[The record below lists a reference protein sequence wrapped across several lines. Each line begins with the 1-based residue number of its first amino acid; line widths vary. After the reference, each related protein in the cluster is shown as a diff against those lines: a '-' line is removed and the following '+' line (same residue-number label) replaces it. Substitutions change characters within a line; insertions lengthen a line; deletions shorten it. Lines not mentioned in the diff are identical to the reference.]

1 MRWLLGLLLV
11 VSAMPAVAQKRIAFT
26 LDDLPRR
33 AGAFLTP
40 DERTKRLISALR
52 RSGVK
57 QAAFFLNPDNVAAND
72 RTATARIDAYVAAG
86 HVIANHSATHPSL
99 SKASAEA
106 FLADVGRAEAW
117 IAPRT
122 GHRPWLRYPFLDE
135 GRRDKAKRDAV
146 RAGLAARGMRNAY
159 VTIDGYDWDLEGRA
173 VDAVAAGKR
182 IDRKALRDLYVE
194 TQVGAAEYYDGLAV
208 RATGRSPIHVILLHE
223 TDLAAL
229 YLGDLVKALRA
240 KGWIMATVDEAY
252 ADPIAIEATRY
263 DTPSAQGTLTEM
275 LAWQKGLPAPRW
287 YDRNDSDV
295 LGALLATRVLHE
307 AKP

>member
-1 MRWLLGLLLV
+1 MKWLVALLLI
-11 VSAMPAVAQKRIAFT
+11 VSALPAAAQKRIAFT
-26 LDDLPRR
+26 FDDVPRR

-40 DERTKRLISALR
+40 DQRTKLLISTLR

-57 QAAFFLNPDNVAAND
+57 QAAFFLNPGNVAADD

-99 SKASAEA
+99 SKVSAEA
-106 FLADVGRAEAW
+106 FLANVDCAEAW
-117 IAPRT
+117 IAPRA

-135 GRRDKAKRDAV
+135 GRRDKAKRDAI
-146 RAGLAARGMRNAY
+146 RAGLAARSMRNAY
-159 VTIDGYDWDLEGRA
+159 VTIDGYDWDLEQRA

-229 YLGDLVKALRA
+229 YVGDLVKALRA
-240 KGWIMATVDEAY
+240 KGWTMATVDEAY
-252 ADPIAIEATRY
+252 ADPVAIEATRY

-275 LAWQKGLPAPRW
+275 LACQKGLPTPRW
-287 YDRNDSDV
+287 YERNDSDV
-295 LGALLATRVLHE
+295 LGALFATRVLHE
-307 AKP
+307 VKL